1 MDCMRI
7 PVLVPAPAE
16 APRGG
21 TNVLEDS
28 MTCNA
33 LEPWTPTTVV
43 GPQQSSHS
51 VMPSMRLTPS
61 TPFDAVR
68 ALHAGWVQAGWAKP
82 SIIASGRLERMLD
95 ALEKLTLGPLARR
108 V

>member
-1 MDCMRI
+1 
-7 PVLVPAPAE
+7 
-16 APRGG
+16 
-21 TNVLEDS
+21 

-33 LEPWTPTTVV
+33 LAPWTPATFV
-43 GPQQSSHS
+43 GTQQASHS
-51 VMPSMRLTPS
+51 VMASMRLIPS
-61 TPFDAVR
+61 APFDAVR
-68 ALHAGWVQAGWAKP
+68 ALHAGWVRAGWVKP